1 MKNTGLSFAVD
12 VSVFTLAVVTL
23 AVGPLHNAGR
33 PNAVA
38 GVTVAV
44 AMAVSVSLA
53 KLYKAEEDGEGESQH
68 RGLHYLRQ
76 E

>member
-12 VSVFTLAVVTL
+12 VAVFTLAVVTL

-33 PNAVA
+33 PNAVG

-53 KLYKAEEDGEGESQH
+53 KLYKAEEEGEGESQH
-68 RGLHYLRQ
+68 RGLHHLRQ

>member
-12 VSVFTLAVVTL
+12 VAVFTLAVVTL

-33 PNAVA
+33 PNTMT

-53 KLYKAEEDGEGESQH
+53 KLYKAEEEGEGESQH
-68 RGLHYLRQ
+68 RGLHHLRK